1 MIALII
7 ILFFGTFMFYASY
20 SIKSNVYVKA
30 FCKKETSEK
39 VVAITFDDGPDAVQ
53 TLKILDVLKEYKIQA
68 CFFCIGSRVENNEK
82 LIQRMV
88 REGHLIGNHSYSH
101 TNCFPLYG
109 KQKMSYDLR
118 LCQQKLEEASQ
129 EKITLFRP
137 PFGVTNPTIGRLVKK
152 MGFTVIGWSIR
163 SLDTQQSS
171 PEKVLRRV
179 RRQLHPGAVILLH
192 DVLPQSEVLLKMIL
206 ELLADKG
213 YTIKRID
220 LM

>member
-7 ILFFGTFMFYASY
+7 VLFFGGLMFYASY

-53 TLKILDVLKEYKIQA
+53 TLKILDVLKEYNVQV
-68 CFFCIGSRVENNEK
+68 CFFCIGSRVENNKE

-101 TNCFPLYG
+101 TNSFPLYG
-109 KQKMSYDLR
+109 KHKMSYDLR

-129 EKITLFRP
+129 EKITFFRP
-137 PFGVTNPTIGRLVKK
+137 PFGVTNPTIGSLVKK
-152 MGFTVIGWSIR
+152 MDFTVIGWSIR
-163 SLDTQQSS
+163 SLDTLQSS

-213 YTIKRID
+213 YTIKRVD